1 MLTALLFTAVGYLSG
16 GLLFAKY
23 FGRLL
28 ARKDIVSQSD
38 DKNPGAY
45 NAFLHGGILCGCLT
59 AVCDMLKG
67 FLPVFIY
74 NRFFAT
80 EPCGIAFVL
89 AAPVFGHCFPALHK
103 FKGGKG
109 ISATFGCLLGLMPE
123 LASVTV
129 LGVTFIFF
137 SAIIEISPNSSR
149 TLFCFAFSVLILPF
163 ILQSTAVYFGFVLIS
178 CTVGARLAF
187 ACKGFKK
194 PRLRIFPF
202 IKRK

>member
-28 ARKDIVSQSD
+28 ANKDIVSESD

-45 NAFLHGGILCGCLT
+45 NAFLHGSIPCGCLT

-74 NRFFAT
+74 NRFFAIGYW
-80 EPCGIAFVL
+80 GIAFVL
-89 AAPVFGHCFPALHK
+89 AAPVFGHCFPAFHK

-123 LASVTV
+123 LAAVTV
-129 LGVTFIFF
+129 LGVTFILF
-137 SAIIEISPNSSR
+137 SLIIRISPNSAR
-149 TLFCFAFSVLILPF
+149 TLFCFVASALIMPFFVQSAALCFGF
-163 ILQSTAVYFGFVLIS
+163 ILIA
-178 CTVGARLAF
+178 CTVCAKLAF
-187 ACKGFKK
+187 ARKERKK
-194 PRLRIFPF
+194 PEIRLFPF